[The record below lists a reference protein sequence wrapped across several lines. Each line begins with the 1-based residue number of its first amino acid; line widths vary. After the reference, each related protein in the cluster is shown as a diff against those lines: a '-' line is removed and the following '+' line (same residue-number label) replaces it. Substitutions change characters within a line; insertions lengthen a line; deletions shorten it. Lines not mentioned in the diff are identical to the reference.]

1 MSENDQRRSVMPP
14 SEAEVAQRLLAA
26 AKPERDAAR
35 EAALLERIMA
45 AAERT
50 PRLVVVGAG
59 QPVAAATE
67 TATPAAVDHAPAV
80 VRNVVASSRMPL
92 RRAGGRRDLWAAT
105 SVLAAS
111 LLIGF
116 LAGQMSLPNA
126 AVRSLAEASGVSFS
140 SATQD
145 AAQVLAA
152 VEDEDEDL

>member
-1 MSENDQRRSVMPP
+1 MSENDQRRSVMPS

-59 QPVAAATE
+59 QPVAAA